1 MNQSGSCLETYS
13 ILFQTSLEFVFL
25 KLHFSYMLKGVF
37 INWGKG
43 DRFIENGVGVGG
55 CSHGGLNK

>member
-1 MNQSGSCLETYS
+1 
-13 ILFQTSLEFVFL
+13 
-25 KLHFSYMLKGVF
+25 MLKGVF

-55 CSHGGLNK
+55 CSHGELNKQYLTPTVGIKKITFTHD